1 MMNDNDNIENLVGL
15 LKKVERKQRR
25 EEFEKYRKVSDEIQ
39 YELKQYLVKF
49 HQIAKK
55 SEKKAL
61 EQINNEYKQ
70 EERRIQEFLEQIKDI
85 EINFNKINAEY
96 ERGRK
101 SLQGRIS
108 KLKEMYSTQLE
119 LIQEEERK
127 ELRMLKKEM
136 KNLLLLVKKEAYQF
150 SKNNIKF
157 GNMKII
163 NLVKKISSNIY

>member
-1 MMNDNDNIENLVGL
+1 MNDNENIENLVGL

-25 EEFEKYRKVSDEIQ
+25 EEFEKYRKASDEIQ
-39 YELKQYLVKF
+39 HELKQYLVKF

-61 EQINNEYKQ
+61 EQINSEYKQ
-70 EERRIQEFLEQIKDI
+70 EERRIEESLEQIKDI
-85 EINFNKINAEY
+85 EVQFNKINSEY
-96 ERGRK
+96 EKGK
-101 SLQGRIS
+101 KNLQSRIS

-127 ELRMLKKEM
+127 ELRILRKEM
-136 KNLLLLVKKEAYQF
+136 KNLLLLSKKEAYQF

-163 NLVKKISSNIY
+163 NLIKRISSDLN

>member
-1 MMNDNDNIENLVGL
+1 MMNDNENIENLVGL

-25 EEFEKYRKVSDEIQ
+25 EEFEKYRKVSDEIH

-85 EINFNKINAEY
+85 EIQFSKINAEY
-96 ERGRK
+96 ERGK
-101 SLQGRIS
+101 KNLQGRIS
-108 KLKEMYSTQLE
+108 KLKEMYSVQLE

-127 ELRMLKKEM
+127 ELRILRKEM
-136 KNLLLLVKKEAYQF
+136 KNLLLLAKKEAYQF
-150 SKNNIKF
+150 SKNNVKF

-163 NLVKKISSNIY
+163 NLVKRISTEIY

>member
-1 MMNDNDNIENLVGL
+1 MNDSENIENLVGL

-25 EEFEKYRKVSDEIQ
+25 EEFEKYRKASDEIQ
-39 YELKQYLVKF
+39 QELKQYLLKF

-70 EERRIQEFLEQIKDI
+70 EERIIGESLEQIKDI
-85 EINFNKINAEY
+85 ELQFNKINAEY
-96 ERGRK
+96 EKGK
-101 SLQGRIS
+101 KNLQSRIS
-108 KLKEMYSTQLE
+108 KLKEMYLTQLE

-127 ELRMLKKEM
+127 ELRILRKEM
-136 KNLLLLVKKEAYQF
+136 KNLLLLTKKEAYQF

-163 NLVKKISSNIY
+163 NLIKRISSDLN